1 MTEQRTVID
10 DRGILQAEDRPRRAE
25 KDTKPTGRWWRRL
38 RRHRAGMISL
48 FMCGFIVLASLI
60 GPFVV
65 PYDYATTDF
74 AAIRQGPSWEHL
86 LGTDDLGRDILER
99 VLVGGRVSLVV
110 AVGSQ
115 ILAVGF
121 ATVLGLLAGYTHRRT
136 DTVIMRGID
145 LFMSIP
151 DLLLLILLIP
161 VLSGALDSSWA
172 PSWLTRFNDTTG
184 GILGLILGIALITW
198 TVVARLVRGQVL
210 SLREEE
216 FIEAAVS
223 VGASR
228 LRIMRKHL
236 LPNLTTILIVAITL
250 GIPRGVLLESG
261 ISFLGLGV
269 NPPLPSW
276 GTMIADALTSM
287 RSSPHIL
294 LAPAAML
301 SVTVLSLNML
311 GDAVRDAV
319 DPRSSI

>member
-1 MTEQRTVID
+1 MSERTLEGT
-10 DRGILQAEDRPRRAE
+10 RETLPAEDRPRHPAV
-25 KDTKPTGRWWRRL
+25 DTKPTGRWWRRL
-38 RRHRAGMISL
+38 RRHRAGMVAL
-48 FMCGFIVLASLI
+48 FLSGFIVVASLL
-60 GPFVV
+60 GPFFL
-65 PYDYATTDF
+65 PYDYASTDF

-86 LGTDDLGRDILER
+86 LGTDDLGRDILVR
-99 VLVGGRVSLVV
+99 VLIGGRVSLAV
-110 AVGSQ
+110 ALGSQ
-115 ILAVGF
+115 ILAVGS
-121 ATVLGLLAGYTHRRT
+121 ATVLGLLAGYTHRRA

-172 PSWLTRFNDTTG
+172 PDWLTSFNDATG
-184 GILGLILGIALITW
+184 GIVGLILGIALITW

-216 FIEAAVS
+216 FIAAAVS

-228 LRIMRKHL
+228 LRIMKKHL

-276 GTMIADALTSM
+276 GTMIADGLTSM

-294 LAPAAML
+294 LAPAVML

-319 DPRSSI
+319 DPRSSV